1 MACTKRSSESLGGRL
16 KIGDK
21 VRVLK
26 TGEVGIIE
34 HVQWRSSSGSCV
46 AYISEIQ
53 VLLLSGKNASFADP
67 RLLEVFSG

>member
-1 MACTKRSSESLGGRL
+1 MACTKRSSERLGGRL

-34 HVQWRSSSGSCV
+34 RVQWRSSSGSCV

-53 VLLLSGKNASFADP
+53 VLLLSGKNASFTDP